1 MPTLLEFDEILKEAT
16 AQVEDALSLEDQGWI
31 NLSQMTANVIP
42 ADQRKLTVQEARV
55 YALKDPLASRSV
67 HLMTD
72 YSFGSG
78 ISWNAEDEKT
88 KDILSAFW
96 YSPSNS
102 SLFSAKGQRKSS
114 DKLLIDGEIF
124 FAVFLG
130 PSGATIRRINP
141 LEITEFIT
149 DPDDV
154 ENVRFYK
161 RQWADTKGGQHTD
174 SYCSFANP
182 KNEAC
187 QDSMGQSVQKTQDAL
202 IYHLAINDLGQ
213 RGNSYLLPAL
223 EWIKLYRKFLASRV
237 AVMLALARFA
247 WKLKLQGGQTAV
259 DAAKATFHEE
269 EVKAGSTE
277 IENQAANLTPIKTDS
292 GAAQAYQDGRML
304 KLQVSAASGW
314 PEQYYGDIS
323 IGNLATA
330 KTVELP
336 VQKMCESYQA
346 IWQDTYRDIFDLIL
360 EHNDIPEDKR
370 YVDLDFPKVSEET
383 AASMAQALMQIG
395 QTFPRLTD
403 SRDVMQIALLAL
415 GIPNTNEVLEQLE
428 KEAKKD
434 PNVALARA
442 LREFK
447 KFIENGNKEGQLLS
461 SLK

>member
-1 MPTLLEFDEILKEAT
+1 MPTLEEFDQILREAT
-16 AQVEDALSLEDQGWI
+16 TQVEAALSLEDQGWI

-42 ADQRKLTVQEARV
+42 SDQRKLTVQEARV

-78 ISWNAEDEKT
+78 INWNTQENKT
-88 KDILSAFW
+88 KDVLNDFW

-102 SLFSAKGQRKSS
+102 ALFSAKGQRKSS

-130 PSGATIRRINP
+130 SKETKIRRINP

-149 DPDDV
+149 DPDDI

-161 RQWADTKGGQHTD
+161 REWSDTKGGQHID
-174 SYCSFANP
+174 RYCSFANL
-182 KNEAC
+182 KNEPCEDYA
-187 QDSMGQSVQKTQDAL
+187 GTSVQKTQDAL

-247 WKLKLQGGQTAV
+247 WKIKVQGGQTAV
-259 DAAKATFHEE
+259 DTTKAIYHEE
-269 EVKAGSTE
+269 EVKAGSTS
-277 IENQAANLTPIKTDS
+277 IENMAADLQPIKTDS
-292 GAAQAYQDGRML
+292 GAGQAYQDGRQL
-304 KLQVSAASGW
+304 KLQISAASGW

-346 IWQDTYRDIFDLIL
+346 IWQDTYRDIFDLVL
-360 EHNDIPEDKR
+360 EHNGIPEDKR
-370 YVDLDFPKVSEET
+370 YIDIDFPKVSEEA
-383 AASMAQALMQIG
+383 AASMAQSLMQIV
-395 QTFPRLTD
+395 QTFPRLAD
-403 SRDVMQIALLAL
+403 SQDVMQTALLTL
-415 GIPNTNEVLEQLE
+415 GISNTNEVLEQLE
-428 KEAKKD
+428 QEAKKD
-434 PNVALARA
+434 PNIPLARA

-447 KFIENGNKEGQLLS
+447 RFIEEREK
-461 SLK
+461 

>member
-16 AQVEDALSLEDQGWI
+16 TQVEAALSLEDQGWI
-31 NLSQMTANVIP
+31 NLSQMTLNIIP
-42 ADQRKLTVQEARV
+42 DDQRRLTVQEARI

-72 YSFGSG
+72 YTFGAG
-78 ISWNAEDEKT
+78 ITWNTEDDKT
-88 KDILSAFW
+88 GDSLNDFW
-96 YSPSNS
+96 DSPSNAA
-102 SLFSAKGQRKSS
+102 LFSAKGQRKSS

-130 PSGATIRRINP
+130 SNGEATIRRINP
-141 LEITEFIT
+141 LEITQFIT
-149 DPDDV
+149 DPDDL

-161 RQWADTKGGQHTD
+161 REWSDTKGTPHIG
-174 SYCSFANP
+174 YYRSFANT
-182 KNEAC
+182 KNEPC
-187 QDSMGQSVQKTQDAL
+187 PDSLWATIKSNQDAL
-202 IYHLAINDLGQ
+202 VYHLAINDLGQ
-213 RGNSYLLPAL
+213 RGNSYLMPAL

-247 WKLKLQGGQTAV
+247 WKIKLQGGQTAV
-259 DAAKATFHEE
+259 DAIKATYHEE
-269 EVKAGSTE
+269 GIKAGSTS
-277 IENQAANLTPIKTDS
+277 IENMGADLQPITTNS
-292 GAAQAYQDGRML
+292 GAGQAYQDGRQL
-304 KLQVSAASGW
+304 KLQVAAASGW

-346 IWQDTYRDIFDLIL
+346 IWQDAYRDIFDLVL
-360 EHNDIPEDKR
+360 EHNGVPIDKR
-370 YVDLDFPKVSEET
+370 YIDIDFPKVSEET

-403 SRDVMQIALLAL
+403 SRDVMQIALLSL

-428 KEAKKD
+428 KEAERD
-434 PNVALARA
+434 PNAALAKA
-442 LREFK
+442 LRNFRE
-447 KFIENGNKEGQLLS
+447 
-461 SLK
+461 SLGKP